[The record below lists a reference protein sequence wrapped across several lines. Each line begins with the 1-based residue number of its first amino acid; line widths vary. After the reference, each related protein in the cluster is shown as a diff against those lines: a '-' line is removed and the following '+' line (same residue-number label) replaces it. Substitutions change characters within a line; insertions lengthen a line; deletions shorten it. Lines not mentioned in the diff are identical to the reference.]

1 MSSAGLYPPPER
13 QFTMTK
19 RETSTDPVIEK
30 LYPRQVHDTNEDI
43 TESGKLE
50 RSQLRRNIDC
60 GANPEMV
67 EQRKVQRRGRS
78 NRQAR

>member
-1 MSSAGLYPPPER
+1 
-13 QFTMTK
+13 MTK
-19 RETSTDPVIEK
+19 RERSTDPVIEN
-30 LYPRQVHDTNEDI
+30 LDHREMQETPDI

-50 RSQLRRNIDC
+50 RPQLRRNIDC
-60 GANPEMV
+60 GANPEIV

>member
-1 MSSAGLYPPPER
+1 
-13 QFTMTK
+13 MTK

-30 LYPRQVHDTNEDI
+30 LDPRQSQDSNDDI
-43 TESGKLE
+43 TEPGNPE

>member
-1 MSSAGLYPPPER
+1 MSPAGLLVPPER

-19 RETSTDPVIEK
+19 RERSTDPVIEN
-30 LYPRQVHDTNEDI
+30 LDRREMQDTPDI
-43 TESGKLE
+43 TESGKRE
-50 RSQLRRNIDC
+50 RPQLRRNIDC
-60 GANPEMV
+60 GANPEIV